1 MCDTRDMPKRS
12 STEPA
17 TPDPNESAFA
27 VLQQVIRETEGTEK
41 DPIAVM
47 LGRRGGLKGGR
58 ARAAKLSPERRQE
71 IAKKAA
77 AARWKQPRNR

>member
-1 MCDTRDMPKRS
+1 MPKRS
-12 STEPA
+12 STEPD

-27 VLQQVIRETEGTEK
+27 VTQQVIRQTEGTGK
-41 DPIAVM
+41 NPIAVA

-58 ARAAKLSPERRQE
+58 RAAKLTPARRE

-77 AARWKQPRNR
+77 AARATGPHEVGSGG

>member
-27 VLQQVIRETEGTEK
+27 VIEAVIKQTEGTDK
-41 DPIAVM
+41 DPIAVA

-58 ARAAKLSPERRQE
+58 ARAKKLTPARRRE

-77 AARWKQPRNR
+77 AARWKSKSQ